1 MNIIAFVCKYMKFFS
16 NKEYFCRNIY
26 IKLNE
31 IGCTTTKLTQQNK
44 WNMLFYS
51 ITAIFFPQKFLN

>member
-16 NKEYFCRNIY
+16 NKEYFCKNIY

-31 IGCTTTKLTQQNK
+31 IGCAITKLTRQNNL
-44 WNMLFYS
+44 NMFFYS
-51 ITAIFFPQKFLN
+51 ITANFSFKNF

>member
-31 IGCTTTKLTQQNK
+31 IGCTITKKTQHIK
-44 WNMLFYS
+44 LDTLFYS
-51 ITAIFFPQKFLN
+51 ITANFSLKNF

>member
-31 IGCTTTKLTQQNK
+31 IGCTITKLTQQNK

-51 ITAIFFPQKFLN
+51 ITAIFSIKCF